1 MSQAILTPGE
11 YIQHHLMNLSFNVK
25 TWSFTTKPSFWVIH
39 LDTMGVSIVLGLLF
53 LFAFWLAA
61 RKATDGKPGKWQN
74 FVEAAV
80 EWVGSLCTE
89 NFPAAINFIGPLA
102 LTVFIWIFLMNFMDL
117 IPVDLLPTIM
127 SWFGVHYFR
136 AVPTADVN
144 TTFGLSLS
152 VFLLLIYYN
161 LRYKGIW
168 GRTKELLTTP
178 YGIWL
183 CPLNLVFHI
192 VEAFVKPF
200 SLSLRLFG
208 NLFAGEMIFVLIAA
222 LLPWWAQ
229 PEVGLAWSLLHFLII
244 TIQAFIFMFL
254 TVMYISMAV
263 REH

>member
-1 MSQAILTPGE
+1 MSQAALTSGE
-11 YIQHHLMNLSFNVK
+11 YIQHHLTNLSFNVK
-25 TWSFTTKPSFWVIH
+25 TWSFSNAKSFWVIH
-39 LDTMGVSIVLGLLF
+39 LDTMAVSIVLGLLF
-53 LFAFWLAA
+53 LFLFWLGA
-61 RKATDGKPGKWQN
+61 RKATEGVPGKWQN
-74 FVEAAV
+74 LVEAAV
-80 EWVGSLCTE
+80 EWVGNLCTE

-102 LTVFIWIFLMNFMDL
+102 LTIFIWVFLMNFMDI

-127 SWFGVHYFR
+127 GWFGVHYFR

-144 TTFGLSLS
+144 TTFGLSFG

-161 LRYKGIW
+161 LKYKGLW
-168 GRTKELLTTP
+168 GRSKELLTTP
-178 YGIWL
+178 YGVWL
-183 CPLNLVFHI
+183 APLNLAFHI
-192 VEAFVKPF
+192 IEAFVKPF

-222 LLPWWAQ
+222 LLPLWAQ
-229 PEVGLAWSLLHFLII
+229 PPVGIVWSLLHFLII